1 MLKLT
6 DNDFERLMTYMK
18 KTYGINLEKKRVLI
32 EGRLSNMISTRGF
45 KSFKEYIDFAFADKT
60 GNETMQLV
68 NKLTTNHTF
77 FMREPEHFQYLK
89 KTILPYFEKQ
99 NAATKTL
106 DLWCAASSTGQEPYT
121 IVMTV
126 DDYFGANASRWKVN
140 LLATDLDTDVLSKA
154 KAGVY
159 TVDMLKDVPKD
170 WLAKYF
176 TKVDATTYKVID
188 RLRNQ
193 ITFKQFN
200 LMNNITDRKQYD
212 LISCRNVMIYFEQDT
227 KNALV
232 ERFYDVTKEGGYLFT
247 GHAESVSRDTRYT
260 YVQPAVYR
268 KISNKAAAGKS
279 SLIGSTAAGST
290 LPKSTVGSTLP
301 KSTLPGSK
309 ISGGIKR

>member
-6 DNDFERLMTYMK
+6 DNDFERLVTYMK
-18 KTYGINLEKKRVLI
+18 KTYGINLDKKRVLI
-32 EGRLSNMISTRGF
+32 EGRLSNMISARGF

-89 KTILPYFEKQ
+89 KAILPYFEKQ
-99 NAATKTL
+99 NAATRTL

-126 DDYFGANASRWKVN
+126 DDYFGANAARWKVN
-140 LLATDLDTDVLSKA
+140 LLATDLDTDVLAKA

-159 TVDMLKDVPKD
+159 TIDMMKDVPKE

-176 TKVDATTYKVID
+176 TKIDATTYKVID

-200 LMNNITDRKQYD
+200 LMNNITDRKNYD
-212 LISCRNVMIYFEQDT
+212 LISCRNVMIYFEQET

-247 GHAESVSRDTRYT
+247 GHAESVGRDTRYT

-268 KISNKAAAGKS
+268 KISNKPDAGKGRLS
-279 SLIGSTAAGST
+279 GST
-290 LPKSTVGSTLP
+290 V
-301 KSTLPGSK
+301 
-309 ISGGIKR
+309 SGGIARK